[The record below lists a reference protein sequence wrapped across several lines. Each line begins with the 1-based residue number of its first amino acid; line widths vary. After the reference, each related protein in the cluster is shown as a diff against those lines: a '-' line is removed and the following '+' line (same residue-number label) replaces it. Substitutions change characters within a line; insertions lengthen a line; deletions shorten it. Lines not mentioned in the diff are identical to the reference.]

1 LRRPEFRW
9 GSAPAP
15 APAWGYWLLAV
26 GVHSVLLFGWITG
39 RTPDQVR
46 FPRQLIT
53 LAPMEA
59 EGPEVSLPALGRVT
73 PASRGERTP
82 PPAIW
87 NPPPI
92 EPRLADRPVEQLSP
106 ISGQR
111 VRTPRLGPGLG
122 DARLWVEPLPL
133 PPRQLAA
140 VLTRRS
146 QQEIADSVVTA
157 IIQAYIDSVAR
168 DPDVRSLQPPSWV
181 AEVGGKK
188 FGIDARHIYVAG
200 LKIPT
205 ALLALLPLPGGHQRP
220 IDHRIEA
227 MAYDL
232 RVAGARS
239 ATLDEFRREVRA
251 LRQRKEEERQFEENR
266 RTAPLDTAVVRVVE

>member
-9 GSAPAP
+9 ESAPAP

-26 GVHSVLLFGWITG
+26 GVHSLLLFGWITG

-46 FPRQLIT
+46 YPRQLIT
-53 LAPMEA
+53 LAPMEVD
-59 EGPEVSLPALGRVT
+59 GPEVSLPPLGPAT
-73 PASRGERTP
+73 PASRGVRTP
-82 PPAIW
+82 EAPIW
-87 NPPPI
+87 TPPPI
-92 EPRLADRPVEQLSP
+92 EPQLAERVPDLVSP
-106 ISGQR
+106 IAGTR
-111 VRTPRLGPGLG
+111 ARTPRLAPGLG
-122 DARLWVEPLPL
+122 EGMLWVEPLPL

-140 VLTRRS
+140 VLTHRS

-157 IIQAYIDSVAR
+157 IVQAYIDSVAR
-168 DPDVRSLQPPSWV
+168 DPDVRSLRPPSWV
-181 AEVGGKK
+181 TEVGGRK

-205 ALLALLPLPGGHQRP
+205 ALLALLPLPGGNQRP
-220 IDHRIEA
+220 IDHRVEA

-251 LRQRKEEERQFEENR
+251 LRQRKEEERAFEENR
-266 RTAPLDTAVVRVVE
+266 RTAPMDTAVVRVVE